1 MPKTFISSL
10 LSAILVILSCGV
22 GQASMTI
29 ATFADPSTDSVNPL
43 FTVNLVSDTI
53 TGGWADSKTG
63 LYLMIPYSGN
73 SYSDAF
79 FTMTNVNYT
88 GSASGGVTG
97 GGTIKFFADGQS
109 TSTTPLIQIDFV
121 SGSVSPYGFAG
132 MDEFFANGVVITGS
146 ETGTALSGESF
157 SFSFANQKALSSNW
171 NNGYT
176 ATASFT
182 SSAVPEP
189 ATMAMFGLGGLLFAR
204 KKQLRSWYAAGD
216 AHSGCR
222 PGTHSNTTN

>member
-1 MPKTFISSL
+1 MLKKTFISSL
-10 LSAILVILSCGV
+10 LPAILVILSCGV

-63 LYLMIPYSGN
+63 LYLVIPYSGN
-73 SYSDAF
+73 NYSDAF
-79 FTMTNVNYT
+79 FTMTNVTYT
-88 GSASGGVTG
+88 GSAGGGVTG
-97 GGTIKFFADGQS
+97 GGTVKFFADGQS

-121 SGSVSPYGFAG
+121 SGSVSPYGLAG

-146 ETGTALSGESF
+146 EIGTALSDESF
-157 SFSFANQKALSSNW
+157 SFSFANQKPLSNNW
-171 NNGYT
+171 NNGFT

-182 SSAVPEP
+182 SPAVPEP
-189 ATMAMFGLGGLLFAR
+189 ATIALLGLGVLTLL
-204 KKQLRSWYAAGD
+204 KKRRA
-216 AHSGCR
+216 
-222 PGTHSNTTN
+222 

>member
-1 MPKTFISSL
+1 MLKKTFISSL
-10 LSAILVILSCGV
+10 LPAILVILSCGV

-63 LYLMIPYSGN
+63 LYLVIPYSGN
-73 SYSDAF
+73 NYSDAF
-79 FTMTNVNYT
+79 FTMTNVTYT

-97 GGTIKFFADGQS
+97 GGTVKFFADGQS

-146 ETGTALSGESF
+146 EIGTALSDESF
-157 SFSFANQKALSSNW
+157 SFSFANQKPLSNNW
-171 NNGYT
+171 NNGFT

-182 SSAVPEP
+182 SPAVPEP
-189 ATMAMFGLGGLLFAR
+189 ATIALLGLGVLTLL
-204 KKQLRSWYAAGD
+204 KKRRA
-216 AHSGCR
+216 
-222 PGTHSNTTN
+222 